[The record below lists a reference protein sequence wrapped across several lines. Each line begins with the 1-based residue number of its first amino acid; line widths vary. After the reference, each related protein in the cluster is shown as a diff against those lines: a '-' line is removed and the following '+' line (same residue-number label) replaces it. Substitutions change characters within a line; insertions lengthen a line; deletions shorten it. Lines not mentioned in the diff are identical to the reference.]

1 MNTRQISQMVL
12 LGSLV
17 LGAFIL
23 FTPILWTFTT
33 SFKTAPEITKVPI
46 PLLPN
51 SFTNLN
57 NYIEVIKRLEFIQLI
72 FNSLVLCAVIIV
84 ITLLFVPLAGYG
96 FAKFNFRGKEL
107 LFFLIVG
114 VLMVPFQSVAVPL
127 YLWMDQLNL
136 IDTFP
141 GLFFPLMISA
151 FGVLFMRESISTLPT
166 SYIEAARIDGCPE
179 LKIYFLIILPM
190 LKPALV
196 TLVIIKFLLT
206 WNEFFWP
213 LLIINTQSKAV
224 VTLGLSFLA
233 NMYFREYH
241 LITAA
246 AIMSLVPLFIMFFF
260 LNKWMV
266 SALAGTGLKG

>member
-1 MNTRQISQMVL
+1 MNTRQLSQIML
-12 LGSLV
+12 IGSLI
-17 LGAFIL
+17 LGAFIV
-23 FTPILWTFTT
+23 FIPILWALTT
-33 SFKTAPEITKVPI
+33 SFKTPPEITKVPI

-57 NYIEVIKRLEFIQLI
+57 NYIEVIERLDFLHLI
-72 FNSLVLCAVIIV
+72 YNSLVLCAVIIV
-84 ITLLFVPLAGYG
+84 ITLFFVPLAGYG
-96 FAKFNFRGKEL
+96 FAKFNFPGKEPI
-107 LFFLIVG
+107 FFLIVG

-151 FGVLFMRESISTLPT
+151 FGVLFMRESISTIPT
-166 SYIEAARIDGCPE
+166 SYIEAARIDGCSE
-179 LKIYFLIILPM
+179 LRIYFLIIFPM
-190 LKPALV
+190 VKPALV
-196 TLVIIKFLLT
+196 TLAIIKFLLT

-213 LLIINTQSKAV
+213 LLIINTPSKAV

-246 AIMSLVPLFIMFFF
+246 AIMSLVPLLVLFLF
-260 LNKWMV
+260 LNRWMV
-266 SALAGTGLKG
+266 SALTGTGLKG